1 VLNIPCITVAPE
13 LIELAVSQ
21 FDAMI
26 GFSLL
31 QDEEHSHSLPTKRI
45 SKFPRVLIPSER
57 GVRSQCEN

>member
-1 VLNIPCITVAPE
+1 VAPE